1 MENKNRDIAVIQQEI
16 NKQLATPSV
25 LKSLVEITFKGLKP
39 EVAKQA
45 MLEGMMTGYSF
56 NDFLEKNIYAIPYGN
71 GYSLVSSIDY
81 CRKIGM
87 RSGVVGVSAPKYVDD
102 KDGNPFTCEIT
113 VKRKVADTIGEYTAL
128 VYFKEY
134 STGYNQWKQRP
145 RTMIA
150 KVAEMH
156 ALRKACPEELSQ
168 LYVEEEYER
177 ETKQIIDIEEK
188 KEEDA
193 TSWKDKMNACKTLEE
208 LGKLWADM
216 PGELKPIAEDFK
228 NELKTKL
235 APKTEEEQ
243 VVEAEIE

>member
-16 NKQLATPSV
+16 NKQLAIPSV
-25 LKSLVEITFKGLKP
+25 AKSLVEITFKGLKP
-39 EVAKQA
+39 EVAKRA
-45 MLEGMMTGYSF
+45 MLEGMMTGFTF
-56 NDFLEKNIYAIPYGN
+56 NDFLEKNIYAIPFGS

-87 RSGVVGVSAPKYVDD
+87 RSGVVGVSAPKYVDT
-102 KDGNPFTCEIT
+102 KEGNPFTCEIT

-128 VYFKEY
+128 VYFQEY

-177 ETKQIIDIEEK
+177 ETRKIVEIEEK
-188 KEEDA
+188 KEETA
-193 TSWKDKMNACKTLEE
+193 TAWKDKMTACKTLEE
-208 LGKLWADM
+208 LGKVWSDM
-216 PGELKPIAEDFK
+216 PGSLKAEK
-228 NELKTKL
+228 IVEEYKEELKTKL
-235 APKTEEEQ
+235 TPKTE
-243 VVEAEIE
+243 VVEGVVE